1 MLAVIKTGGKQYVVE
16 QGDVI
21 EVEKLEGKAG
31 DKLVFDEVLL
41 VGDDSDVSVGAPN
54 VAGAKIEAE
63 LIDQTRA
70 KKVWGIKHKAKK
82 RYKMKFGHK
91 QHLTQIEITKI
102 VTKGSAKKA
111 TKTEAKT
118 ETKEKAPK
126 KEKETAK

>member
-21 EVEKLEGKAG
+21 EVEKLEGEAG

-41 VGDDSDVSVGAPN
+41 VGDETDVTVGTPMITK
-54 VAGAKIEAE
+54 AKVEAE
-63 LIDQTRA
+63 LVDQTRA

-91 QHLTQIEITKI
+91 QHLTQVEIKKI
-102 VTKGSAKKA
+102 TVK
-111 TKTEAKT
+111 
-118 ETKEKAPK
+118 
-126 KEKETAK
+126 

>member
-41 VGDDSDVSVGAPN
+41 VGDDGDVTVGAPT

-91 QHLTQIEITKI
+91 QRLTQIEIIKI
-102 VTKGSAKKA
+102 VTKGGAKKA